1 MEETHQ
7 SQIDTIIASPSS
19 SPPENVP
26 STPPAAPFP
35 IEHISAAGDD
45 VSESSYA
52 SFEIG
57 NQHLSYRKDYE
68 ERKQTPKQAYEE
80 FVSKSAF
87 KSSKSRHSASAKAG
101 LQFPVSRVRRNLRAG
116 RFAAR
121 SSPGSAVYLTGV
133 LEYCVAEILELA
145 GNAAKDAK
153 VVRIQPRHIVLA
165 CRSDEELDRLLN
177 HVDMPGGGV
186 LPYIHKN
193 LLKPEK
199 PSKAEETIVA

>member
-26 STPPAAPFP
+26 STPPAAPLP
-35 IEHISAAGDD
+35 SDPSPAAGDD
-45 VSESSYA
+45 VNESSYA
-52 SFEIG
+52 SFDID
-57 NQHLSYRKDYE
+57 NQHLSYRKDHE
-68 ERKQTPKQAYEE
+68 ERKNEQKRVA
-80 FVSKSAF
+80 KINKALL
-87 KSSKSRHSASAKAG
+87 SRPRCSASAKAG

-145 GNAAKDAK
+145 GNAARDAK

-186 LPYIHKN
+186 LPHIHKN